1 MVYGARGDVYYSA
14 PIAMSRYSPKQ
25 IEKYQRQK
33 YITFLEKISKNLFR
47 LLRHDETTAE
57 VFAAKLHELMQQFA
71 KLEKPRMDSEYLQQ
85 AQAYVDRLYAEIC
98 YDGFDDARYA
108 DIREAEMSNLNRLQ
122 KLKNKSTY
130 KKDKHRHGER
140 DQDWG

>member
-1 MVYGARGDVYYSA
+1 
-14 PIAMSRYSPKQ
+14 MSRYTPKQ

-47 LLRHDETTAE
+47 MFRDEQIH
-57 VFAAKLHELMQQFA
+57 AAQFTSKFHELME
-71 KLEKPRMDSEYLQQ
+71 KLETLESIRLDSEYLQETKS
-85 AQAYVDRLYAEIC
+85 YIDRLYLQTQTLT
-98 YDGFDDARYA
+98 DKTLA
-108 DIREAEMSNLNRLQ
+108 DIRAAEMSNLNRLQ
-122 KLKNKSTY
+122 KLKQRSNY

>member
-1 MVYGARGDVYYSA
+1 
-14 PIAMSRYSPKQ
+14 MSRYTPKQ

-47 LLRHDETTAE
+47 LLRQEETTAAQ
-57 VFAAKLHELMQQFA
+57 FTTKFDELMQ
-71 KLEKPRMDSEYLQQ
+71 KLGELESIRLDSEYLQETQ
-85 AQAYVDRLYAEIC
+85 SYIERLYLQTKTLT
-98 YDGFDDARYA
+98 DAQLQ

-122 KLKNKSTY
+122 KLKKRSSY

>member
-1 MVYGARGDVYYSA
+1 
-14 PIAMSRYSPKQ
+14 MSRYTPKQ

-47 LLRHDETTAE
+47 LLRQEETAAAQFTAK
-57 VFAAKLHELMQQFA
+57 FDELMQ
-71 KLEKPRMDSEYLQQ
+71 KLGELETIRLDSEYLQETKS
-85 AQAYVDRLYAEIC
+85 YIDRLYLQTREIN
-98 YDGFDDARYA
+98 DKTLG
-108 DIREAEMSNLNRLQ
+108 DIRAAEMSNLNRLQ
-122 KLKNKSTY
+122 KLKKRSSY

>member
-1 MVYGARGDVYYSA
+1 
-14 PIAMSRYSPKQ
+14 MSRYTPKQ

-47 LLRHDETTAE
+47 LLRDEKTTAAQ
-57 VFAAKLHELMQQFA
+57 FSSTFDTLMQ
-71 KLEKPRMDSEYLQQ
+71 KLGELESIRLDSEYLQEIKN
-85 AQAYVDRLYAEIC
+85 YIDRLYLQTTTLTDKQFE
-98 YDGFDDARYA
+98 
-108 DIREAEMSNLNRLQ
+108 DIRTAEMSNLNRLQ
-122 KLKNKSTY
+122 KLKKRTSY

>member
-1 MVYGARGDVYYSA
+1 
-14 PIAMSRYSPKQ
+14 MSRYTPKQ

-47 LLRHDETTAE
+47 LLRHEETTATE
-57 VFAAKLHELMQQFA
+57 FRTKFDELMR
-71 KLEKPRMDSEYLQQ
+71 KLGELESIRLDSEYLQETKS
-85 AQAYVDRLYAEIC
+85 YIDRLYFQTRELT
-98 YDGFDDARYA
+98 DKVFQ
-108 DIREAEMSNLNRLQ
+108 DIRTAEMSNLNRLQ
-122 KLKNKSTY
+122 KLKKRTTY

>member
-1 MVYGARGDVYYSA
+1 
-14 PIAMSRYSPKQ
+14 MSRYTPKQ

-47 LLRHDETTAE
+47 LLRQEETTAAQ
-57 VFAAKLHELMQQFA
+57 FTAKFDELMQ
-71 KLEKPRMDSEYLQQ
+71 KLGELESIRLDSEYLQETKS
-85 AQAYVDRLYAEIC
+85 YIDRLYFQTKTLTDKE
-98 YDGFDDARYA
+98 FE
-108 DIREAEMSNLNRLQ
+108 DIRAAEMSNLNRLQ
-122 KLKNKSTY
+122 KLKKRTSY

>member
-1 MVYGARGDVYYSA
+1 
-14 PIAMSRYSPKQ
+14 MSRYTPKQ

-33 YITFLEKISKNLFR
+33 YITFLDKISKNLFR
-47 LLRHDETTAE
+47 LLRHEETTAE
-57 VFAAKLHELMQQFA
+57 VFASKLHELMTQFA

-85 AQAYVDRLYAEIC
+85 AQLYIDRLYAETVSEA
-98 YDGFDDARYA
+98 FDDARYA
-108 DIREAEMSNLNRLQ
+108 DIHEAEMSNLNRLQ